1 MAAHWLGGLH
11 HRFVSLVPPGVSS
24 VRAGTGIL
32 CPMQAPDLNQLSADQ
47 LRQLAADLL
56 SRVEHQDRE
65 LTYTKTLNQKLTH
78 ELALL
83 KRHRFAKRSEQLS
96 ALQGELL
103 EELVDADIAAIE
115 AELEQLS
122 PEPIPAKP
130 KQQ

>member
-1 MAAHWLGGLH
+1 
-11 HRFVSLVPPGVSS
+11 
-24 VRAGTGIL
+24 
-32 CPMQAPDLNQLSADQ
+32 MQAPDLNQLSADQ

-56 SRVEHQDRE
+56 SRLEHRDRE
-65 LTYTKTLNQKLTH
+65 LTYTKTVNQKLTH

-115 AELEQLS
+115 IELEQLS
-122 PEPIPAKP
+122 SKPAPAKP
-130 KQQ
+130 KQQPEL